1 MTTSNAELLFDDVF
15 VERGIQLPDALIVP
29 QTWEEALPDDMEGA
43 VLVVG
48 GTDVGKSTLARF
60 LYQKWKASGKKVAL
74 LDGDPG
80 QSSLGPPATLTLFFE
95 EQVGEDKKSAAV
107 RYFIGST
114 TPRGH
119 MLPMLVGS
127 AHLIRMAKK
136 RNIQVV
142 LYDTS
147 GLVDAAQGGLALK
160 LSKVELHRPQWVIAI
175 QREDELAP
183 LILPLQR
190 SGRTRVIVL
199 KPAPAVM
206 VRSPQERRIHR
217 QQNFA
222 RHFQNARC
230 LSLHWTEFAIFPL
243 PWFRIHGLLAFEN
256 REGSCLAL
264 GIITEV
270 DRVKRTIQVMTPL
283 HSLDAVAALRLGR
296 LLVDPNSYEDHQI

>member
-1 MTTSNAELLFDDVF
+1 MLVDDVF
-15 VERGIQLPDALIVP
+15 VSRGIQLPSALTVP
-29 QTWEEALPDDMEGA
+29 QAWEEALPHNMEGT

-60 LYQKWKASGKKVAL
+60 LYQKWKASGRKVAL

-95 EQVGEDKKSAAV
+95 EQAGEEEKRAAV

-119 MLPMLVGS
+119 MLPILIGS
-127 AHLIRMAKK
+127 AYLINLAKE
-136 RNIQVV
+136 RNIPMV

-160 LSKVELHRPQWVIAI
+160 LAKVELHRPQWVIAI
-175 QREDELAP
+175 QREEELVP

-199 KPAPAVM
+199 KPAPSVV
-206 VRSPQERRIHR
+206 VRSPQERRAHR
-217 QQNFA
+217 QQSFA
-222 RHFQNARC
+222 KYFQNTK
-230 LSLHWTEFAIFPL
+230 SLRVHWTEFAIFPL
-243 PWFRIHGLLAFEN
+243 PWFRLHGLLAFED
-256 REGSCLAL
+256 RDGSCLAL

-270 DRVKRTIQVMTPL
+270 DRVKRIIQVQTPL

-296 LLVDPNSYEDHQI
+296 LLVDPNSYEDQQI